1 MNAIYDILGVPFGF
15 ILKFI
20 FDTVGNYGLALIL
33 FTLFARLLM
42 FPSSISTQ
50 KGTAKTQR
58 LQPKLRKIQEKYK
71 GDSKKIQE
79 ETQALYQREGHNPM
93 NAGCLPLVIQM
104 PIIFGL
110 IGVIY
115 NPLKYALQITPA
127 DITALTAV
135 IIDIFPKLAK
145 SRTLQ
150 LAVIENI
157 HSISNFIKYLH
168 DYPKADISTL
178 KTTIISYFQ
187 SYSPSNKISLSTA
200 TVNNIIKLLSETSAK
215 SINKISSFNFSF
227 LGLDLGKTPNQKVFD
242 KLWVVPILSGIS
254 SLATGV
260 FTWFKQKQT
269 NPEMAKNPAMGCMTF
284 GMPLFSTYFT
294 FLFPVGIGI
303 YWIASNVFAF
313 AQTVLLSFTHNPKKM
328 IAKLMI
334 EEAIQRRS
342 KEQNLKLVASRKE
355 NN

>member
-15 ILKFI
+15 VLKLI
-20 FDTVGNYGLALIL
+20 FDTVGNYGIALIL

-42 FPSSISTQ
+42 FPSSIGQQ

-71 GDSKKIQE
+71 GDNKKIQE

-93 NAGCLPLVIQM
+93 NAGCLPLLIQM

-115 NPLKYALQITPA
+115 NPLTYALQI
-127 DITALTAV
+127 DKEYITLLTDAV
-135 IIDIFPKLAK
+135 KVLLKDSPDLLKNT
-145 SRTLQ
+145 RTIQ
-150 LAVIENI
+150 L
-157 HSISNFIKYLH
+157 
-168 DYPKADISTL
+168 
-178 KTTIISYFQ
+178 TIIEHI
-187 SYSPSNKISLSTA
+187 KDLK
-200 TVNNIIKLLSETSAK
+200 NIIPDGAYKTIAD
-215 SINKISSFNFSF
+215 FNFTF
-227 LGLDLGKTPNQKVFD
+227 LGLPLGQTPDKGHFD
-242 KLWVVPILSGIS
+242 KLWAVPILSGITS
-254 SLATGV
+254 FATSI
-260 FTWFKQKQT
+260 FTFIKQKQT
-269 NPEMAKNPAMGCMTF
+269 NPEMSKNPAMGCMTF

-313 AQTVLLSFTHNPKKM
+313 VQTVILSITHSPKKM

-334 EEAIQRRS
+334 EETIQRRS
-342 KEQNLKLVASRKE
+342 KEENLKLVASRKE
-355 NN
+355 KQN

>member
-15 ILKFI
+15 ILKLI
-20 FDTVGNYGLALIL
+20 FDTVGNYGIALIL

-42 FPSSISTQ
+42 LPTSITQQ

-71 GDSKKIQE
+71 GDNKKIQE

-93 NAGCLPLVIQM
+93 NAGCLPLLIQM

-110 IGVIY
+110 IAVIY
-115 NPLKYALQITPA
+115 KPLTYALEIPNEYITTLSDAVKILVPDLVKNTRTIQLTIIEHIGELKDKIPA
-127 DITALTAV
+127 DI
-135 IIDIFPKLAK
+135 
-145 SRTLQ
+145 
-150 LAVIENI
+150 
-157 HSISNFIKYLH
+157 Y
-168 DYPKADISTL
+168 
-178 KTTIISYFQ
+178 TTIH
-187 SYSPSNKISLSTA
+187 
-200 TVNNIIKLLSETSAK
+200 E
-215 SINKISSFNFSF
+215 FNFTF
-227 LGLDLGKTPNQKVFD
+227 LGLDLGKTPDKTHFD

-313 AQTVLLSFTHNPKKM
+313 MQTVILSFTHNPKKM

-334 EEAIQRRS
+334 EETIQRRS
-342 KEQNLKLVASRKE
+342 KEENLKLVALRKE
-355 NN
+355 K

>member
-15 ILKFI
+15 VLKLI
-20 FDTVGNYGLALIL
+20 FNAVGNYGVSLIL

-42 FPSSISTQ
+42 FPSSIGQQ

-71 GDSKKIQE
+71 GDNKKIQE

-93 NAGCLPLVIQM
+93 NAGCLPLLIQM

-115 NPLKYALQITPA
+115 NPLTYALEIPKESIALLTDAIKVLLKDTP
-127 DITALTAV
+127 DLLKNT
-135 IIDIFPKLAK
+135 
-145 SRTLQ
+145 RTIQ
-150 LAVIENI
+150 L
-157 HSISNFIKYLH
+157 
-168 DYPKADISTL
+168 
-178 KTTIISYFQ
+178 TIIEHIRDLKNIVSVETYD
-187 SYSPSNKISLSTA
+187 KIA
-200 TVNNIIKLLSETSAK
+200 N
-215 SINKISSFNFSF
+215 FNFTF
-227 LGLDLGKTPNQKVFD
+227 LGLDLGKTPDLKQFS
-242 KLWVVPILSGIS
+242 KLWVVPILSGITS
-254 SLATGV
+254 FATSI
-260 FTWFKQKQT
+260 FTYVKQKQT
-269 NPEMAKNPAMGCMTF
+269 NPEMTKNPAMGCMTF

-313 AQTVLLSFTHNPKKM
+313 AQTVILSFTHNPKKM

-334 EEAIQRRS
+334 EETIQRRS
-342 KEQNLKLVASRKE
+342 KEENLKLVASKKE
-355 NN
+355 KYN

>member
-15 ILKFI
+15 VLKLI
-20 FDTVGNYGLALIL
+20 FDAVKNYGVALIL

-42 FPSSISTQ
+42 FPSSIHQQ

-71 GDSKKIQE
+71 GDNKKIQE

-93 NAGCLPLVIQM
+93 NAGCLPLLIQM

-115 NPLKYALQITPA
+115 NPLTYALEIPKEYIDTLSAAIKELYPELVKNARTIQLSVIDHIGELRNLIPA
-127 DITALTAV
+127 DYY
-135 IIDIFPKLAK
+135 D
-145 SRTLQ
+145 
-150 LAVIENI
+150 
-157 HSISNFIKYLH
+157 
-168 DYPKADISTL
+168 
-178 KTTIISYFQ
+178 
-187 SYSPSNKISLSTA
+187 KISG
-200 TVNNIIKLLSETSAK
+200 
-215 SINKISSFNFSF
+215 FNFTF
-227 LGLDLGKTPNQKVFD
+227 LGLPLGQTPNLKEFG
-242 KLWVVPILSGIS
+242 KLWVVPILSGITS
-254 SLATGV
+254 FATSI
-260 FTWFKQKQT
+260 FTFVKQKQT
-269 NPEMAKNPAMGCMTF
+269 NPEMTKNPAMGCMTF

-313 AQTVLLSFTHNPKKM
+313 MQTVILSYTHNPKKM

-334 EEAIQRRS
+334 EETIQRRS
-342 KEQNLKLVASRKE
+342 KEDNLKLVASRKE
-355 NN
+355 KNN